1 MVYPLA
7 RVAGA
12 TRLKLLDQVRRCLQ
26 ANFLPGKTDV
36 QSEPDITSAVEAR
49 GTKRGI
55 AANGLTQRNS
65 RVIQPSCGVAGGSD
79 GSSRGSAKFDLATFY
94 LPEYLHIQMPLFCH
108 A

>member
-1 MVYPLA
+1 MA
-7 RVAGA
+7 Q
-12 TRLKLLDQVRRCLQ
+12 LLT
-26 ANFLPGKTDV
+26 GKTYA
-36 QSEPDITSAVEAR
+36 QSEPDIISAVAAR
-49 GTKRGI
+49 KAKRGV

-65 RVIQPSCGVAGGSD
+65 RVIQPSCCVAGGSD